1 MRFGQTIR
9 PLSELENLEIQR
21 ERLHDLTQSNL
32 LSPTVSRQ
40 IKATLVQLERQIA
53 MLKNP
58 QRLAA

>member
-40 IKATLVQLERQIA
+40 IKATLIQVERQIA
-53 MLKNP
+53 MLKSS

>member
-21 ERLHDLTQSNL
+21 ERLQDLTQSNL

-40 IKATLVQLERQIA
+40 IKATLVQVERQIA
-53 MLKNP
+53 MLKSS